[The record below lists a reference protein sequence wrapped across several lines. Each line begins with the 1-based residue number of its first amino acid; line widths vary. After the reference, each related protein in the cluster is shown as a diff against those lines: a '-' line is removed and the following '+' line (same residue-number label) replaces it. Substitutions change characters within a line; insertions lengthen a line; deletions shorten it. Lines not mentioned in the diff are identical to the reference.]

1 MKSITIES
9 LERTD
14 KNKVLVVDIR
24 PEDQYQRGTFPGAV
38 NLPMAEFEDRKTE
51 LELYKDKEI
60 YLMCHTGER
69 SLEYVQDLIADGYD
83 AGNVTGGY
91 RSYLKLTLTR
101 FVQKDSEEQLA
112 ERTREIERSIIKKFR
127 RSVWRPFTKA
137 LNEYQLV
144 QEGDK
149 IAVCISGGKDSML
162 MAKLFQELK
171 RHGKVNF
178 EVVFLVMNP
187 GYNEDN
193 WNIILNNA
201 KLLGIPLTVFE
212 SDIFDTVATI
222 DKNPC
227 YLCAR
232 MRRGYLYSK
241 AKELGC
247 NKIALGHHF
256 DDVIETILMG
266 MLYSAKIETMMPK
279 LHSQNFEGMELIRPM
294 YMIKEEGIKA
304 WRDYNKLQFI
314 QCACRFTENC
324 STCGGGRK
332 SKRDEMKELVEQFRN
347 ISSVIDTNIFN
358 SIHNINL
365 NTVIGYHKDD
375 MKYNFLD
382 DYDTKG
388 KKTETEG

>member
-9 LERTD
+9 LERAD
-14 KNKVLVVDIR
+14 KDKILVVDIR